1 MRIAGSKAMTS
12 NLNMN
17 RRSIITLKE
26 PQSHESTYT
35 ANINYVNKT
44 ISDNANVRPIMRST
58 SDYVRLNHSISSYDD
73 ANMFQYLVDNPSS
86 EFSDEDDI
94 KGVQVTNKDFHKVK
108 TETYGMKLHLD
119 PSKGF
124 YSSRVGLNMY
134 QLQASEY
141 TVLF

>member
-1 MRIAGSKAMTS
+1 MRIAGSKAMTG

-17 RRSIITLKE
+17 RRSIISLKE

-73 ANMFQYLVDNPSS
+73 ANMFQYLIDNPSS

-94 KGVQVTNKDFHKVK
+94 KGVQVTNKDFHK
-108 TETYGMKLHLD
+108 
-119 PSKGF
+119 SKQRHMG
-124 YSSRVGLNMY
+124 
-134 QLQASEY
+134 
-141 TVLF
+141 